1 MTTFATAVA
10 QALAGCGID
19 HAFGLVGG
27 GNILATAALTRAGVH
42 YTAARHE
49 GGAMAMADAYFR
61 ATGQVAVCTT
71 THGPGLANTA
81 TALAE
86 AAKNRSAVVLLC
98 GDAPVAGPRA
108 HDIDQSAL
116 AASLGVPVIRPTDP
130 DTAVEDTVRA
140 VRTAT
145 ADQCPVALFLPG
157 DLTDRELSAVPVASP
172 RARAEADRTDEILTL
187 PAGDPT
193 DREPSPVSVPVA
205 PPQAHS
211 EESAEADRT
220 DEILTLLSA
229 ARRPLLLAG
238 LGAWR
243 SGAAKIL
250 TDLGDRLGALLATTV
265 MANGMFAAHPAA
277 LGLCGGF
284 ASPPAAALM
293 GEADLVLAFG
303 AGLDGFTLHGGRI
316 LDPAARVVQ
325 ITLEGARAPRADLA
339 VRGDAAAVA
348 TRLLDAADAHGIAR
362 SPWRERAAASG
373 ALRRAADGWA
383 ALPHPDASGGG
394 RIDPRTLTRALAP
407 LLPAERTVVLDGGH
421 FIGWPAMYWPVPDPA
436 GLVFTGAAFQSI
448 GLGLAGAVGAAVGRP
463 DRTTVAAVGDGGALM
478 GLPELE
484 TLVRSGRSALVVV
497 YDDAAY
503 GFEEHMYV
511 PRGADAATLRFDD
524 TDFAA
529 VARAFGAQAVTV
541 RDTGDLSAVPEWT
554 ARGAEGTLLLDCK
567 VSRGVLAP
575 FLSDLLGR

>member
-10 QALAGCGID
+10 QTLAGCGID

-61 ATGQVAVCTT
+61 ATGRVAVCTT

-116 AASLGVPVIRPTDP
+116 AASLGVPVVRPTDP

-145 ADQCPVALFLPG
+145 AAQCPVALFLPG
-157 DLTDRELSAVPVASP
+157 DLTDRELSAVPVP
-172 RARAEADRTDEILTL
+172 MTPPPPQARAEESDGTDE
-187 PAGDPT
+187 
-193 DREPSPVSVPVA
+193 
-205 PPQAHS
+205 
-211 EESAEADRT
+211 T

-293 GEADLVLAFG
+293 GEADVVLAFG
-303 AGLDGFTLHGGRI
+303 TSLGDFTLHGGRI

-325 ITLEGARAPRADLA
+325 VTLEGARAPRADLA

-394 RIDPRTLTRALAP
+394 RIDPRTLTRELAP

-421 FIGWPAMYWPVPDPA
+421 FIGWPTMYWPVPDPA

-497 YDDAAY
+497 YDDASY

-529 VARAFGAQAVTV
+529 VARALGARAVTV
-541 RDTGDLSAVPEWT
+541 RGTGDLSAVPEWT

-567 VSRGVLAP
+567 VSQGVLAP

>member
-1 MTTFATAVA
+1 MTTCATAVA
-10 QALAGCGID
+10 RTLADCGVG

-27 GNILATAALTRAGVH
+27 GNVLATAALTRAGVH

-61 ATGQVAVCTT
+61 ATGRVAVCTT
-71 THGPGLANTA
+71 THGPGLANTV

-86 AAKNRSAVVLLC
+86 AAKNRSSVVLLC

-116 AASLGVPVIRPTDP
+116 AASLGVPVVRPTDP
-130 DTAVEDTVRA
+130 GTVVEDTVRA

-145 ADQCPVALFLPG
+145 AGQCPVALFLPA
-157 DLTDRELSAVPVASP
+157 DLTDRELSAVPVTMAP
-172 RARAEADRTDEILTL
+172 
-187 PAGDPT
+187 P
-193 DREPSPVSVPVA
+193 
-205 PPQAHS
+205 PPQAHAGDS
-211 EESAEADRT
+211 VDV
-220 DEILTLLSA
+220 DEILTLLSG

-243 SGAAKIL
+243 SGAVKIL

-265 MANGMFAAHPAA
+265 MANGMFAGHPAA

-293 GEADLVLAFG
+293 GEADVVLAFG
-303 AGLDGFTLHGGRI
+303 AGLDDFTLHGGRI

-325 ITLEGARAPRADLA
+325 VTLEGARAPRADLA

-348 TRLLDAADAHGIAR
+348 TRLLDAADEHGLIR

-373 ALRRAADGWA
+373 ALRRAAGGWA

-407 LLPAERTVVLDGGH
+407 LLPADRTVVLDGGH

-436 GLVFTGAAFQSI
+436 GMVFTGAAFQSI

-478 GLPELE
+478 GLPELD

-497 YDDAAY
+497 YDDASY

-511 PRGADAATLRFDD
+511 PRGADAATLRFAD
-524 TDFAA
+524 TDFAG
-529 VARAFGAQAVTV
+529 VARALGARAVTV
-541 RDTGDLSAVPEWT
+541 RDLDALDVVREWT
-554 ARGAEGTLLLDCK
+554 TEGAVGTLLLDCK
-567 VSRGVLAP
+567 ISRDVLAP
-575 FLSDLLGR
+575 FLSDLLGH

>member
-1 MTTFATAVA
+1 MTTCATAVA
-10 QALAGCGID
+10 RTLADCGVG

-61 ATGQVAVCTT
+61 ATGRVAVCTT

-86 AAKNRSAVVLLC
+86 AAKNRSSVVLLC

-116 AASLGVPVIRPTDP
+116 AASLGVPVVRPTAP
-130 DTAVEDTVRA
+130 DTAVADTVRA

-145 ADQCPVALFLPG
+145 AEQCPVALFLPA
-157 DLTDRELSAVPVASP
+157 DLTDRELPAVPV
-172 RARAEADRTDEILTL
+172 
-187 PAGDPT
+187 PAMP
-193 DREPSPVSVPVA
+193 
-205 PPQAHS
+205 PPQAQAGDS
-211 EESAEADRT
+211 VEV
-220 DEILTLLSA
+220 DEILTLLSG

-243 SGAAKIL
+243 ADAAKIL

-265 MANGMFAAHPAA
+265 MANGMFAGHPAA

-293 GEADLVLAFG
+293 GEADVVLAFG
-303 AGLDGFTLHGGRI
+303 AGLDDFTLHGGRI

-348 TRLLDAADAHGIAR
+348 TRLLDAADEHGIAR

-373 ALRRAADGWA
+373 ALRRAAGGWA

-407 LLPAERTVVLDGGH
+407 LLPADRTVVLDGGH

-436 GLVFTGAAFQSI
+436 GMVFTGAAFQSI

-478 GLPELE
+478 GLPELD

-497 YDDAAY
+497 YDDASY
-503 GFEEHMYV
+503 GFEEHMYG
-511 PRGADAATLRFDD
+511 PRGADAATLRFAD
-524 TDFAA
+524 TDFAG
-529 VARAFGAQAVTV
+529 VARALGARAVTV
-541 RDTGDLSAVPEWT
+541 RDLDALDVVREWT
-554 ARGAEGTLLLDCK
+554 AEGAVGTLLLDCK
-567 VSRGVLAP
+567 ISRDVLAP
-575 FLSDLLGR
+575 FLSDLLGH

>member
-10 QALAGCGID
+10 RTLAGCGID

-49 GGAMAMADAYFR
+49 GGAMAMADACFR
-61 ATGQVAVCTT
+61 ATGRVTVCTT

-116 AASLGVPVIRPTDP
+116 AASLGVPVVRPTDP
-130 DTAVEDTVRA
+130 DTAVADTVRA

-172 RARAEADRTDEILTL
+172 QADRTDEILTL
-187 PAGDPT
+187 PPGALT
-193 DREPSPVSVPVA
+193 DRERPPVPVPA
-205 PPQAHS
+205 ASPPRART
-211 EESAEADRT
+211 EESAEL
-220 DEILTLLSA
+220 DEILTLLA
-229 ARRPLLLAG
+229 GARRPLLLAG

-303 AGLDGFTLHGGRI
+303 TSLGDFTLHGGRI

-373 ALRRAADGWA
+373 ALQAAADGWA

-497 YDDAAY
+497 YDDASY

-511 PRGADAATLRFDD
+511 PRGADPATLRFGD

-529 VARAFGAQAVTV
+529 VARAFGARAVTV
-541 RDTGDLSAVPEWT
+541 RDTAALDAVPEWT
-554 ARGAEGTLLLDCK
+554 ARGARGTLLLDCK
-567 VSRGVLAP
+567 ISRGVLAP

>member
-1 MTTFATAVA
+1 MTTCATAVA
-10 QALAGCGID
+10 RTLADCGVG

-61 ATGQVAVCTT
+61 ATGRVAVCTT

-86 AAKNRSAVVLLC
+86 AAKNRSSVVLLC

-116 AASLGVPVIRPTDP
+116 AASLGVPVVRPTAP
-130 DTAVEDTVRA
+130 DTAVADTVRA

-145 ADQCPVALFLPG
+145 AEQCPVALFLPA
-157 DLTDRELSAVPVASP
+157 DLTDRELSAVPV
-172 RARAEADRTDEILTL
+172 
-187 PAGDPT
+187 PAMP
-193 DREPSPVSVPVA
+193 
-205 PPQAHS
+205 PPQAHAGDS
-211 EESAEADRT
+211 VEV
-220 DEILTLLSA
+220 DEILTLLSG

-243 SGAAKIL
+243 ADAAKIL

-293 GEADLVLAFG
+293 GEADVVLTFG
-303 AGLDGFTLHGGRI
+303 AGLDDFTLHGGRI

-348 TRLLDAADAHGIAR
+348 TRLLDAADEHGLTR

-373 ALRRAADGWA
+373 ALRRATDGWA

-407 LLPAERTVVLDGGH
+407 LLPADRTVVLDGGH

-436 GLVFTGAAFQSI
+436 GMVFTGAAFQSI

-478 GLPELE
+478 GLPELD

-497 YDDAAY
+497 YDDASY

-511 PRGADAATLRFDD
+511 PRGADAATLRFAD
-524 TDFAA
+524 TDFAG
-529 VARAFGAQAVTV
+529 VARALGARAVTV
-541 RDTGDLSAVPEWT
+541 RDLDALDVVREWT
-554 ARGAEGTLLLDCK
+554 TEGAVGTLLLDCK
-567 VSRGVLAP
+567 ISRDVLAP
-575 FLSDLLGR
+575 FLSDLLGH

>member
-1 MTTFATAVA
+1 
-10 QALAGCGID
+10 
-19 HAFGLVGG
+19 
-27 GNILATAALTRAGVH
+27 
-42 YTAARHE
+42 
-49 GGAMAMADAYFR
+49 
-61 ATGQVAVCTT
+61 
-71 THGPGLANTA
+71 
-81 TALAE
+81 
-86 AAKNRSAVVLLC
+86 
-98 GDAPVAGPRA
+98 
-108 HDIDQSAL
+108 
-116 AASLGVPVIRPTDP
+116 
-130 DTAVEDTVRA
+130 VEETVRA

-145 ADQCPVALFLPG
+145 TAQCPVALFLPG
-157 DLTDRELSAVPVASP
+157 DLTDRELSAVPVPMAPPPP
-172 RARAEADRTDEILTL
+172 RTLPEEAEEPDEPDEINKIDEIL
-187 PAGDPT
+187 P
-193 DREPSPVSVPVA
+193 
-205 PPQAHS
+205 
-211 EESAEADRT
+211 
-220 DEILTLLSA
+220 LLSA

-303 AGLDGFTLHGGRI
+303 TGLGDFTLHGGRI

-348 TRLLDAADAHGIAR
+348 TRLLDAADAHGITR

-554 ARGAEGTLLLDCK
+554 ARGAEGTLPDCK

>member
-1 MTTFATAVA
+1 MTTFAAAVA
-10 QALAGCGID
+10 GTLADCGIG

-27 GNILATAALTRAGVH
+27 GNILATAALTAAGVH

-61 ATGQVAVCTT
+61 ATGRTAVCTT

-86 AAKNRSAVVLLC
+86 AAKNRSSVVLLC
-98 GDAPVAGPRA
+98 GDAPVAGARP

-116 AASLGVPVIRPTDP
+116 AASLGVPAVRLTDP
-130 DTAVEDTVRA
+130 ETAVAHTVRA
-140 VRTAT
+140 VHTARTA
-145 ADQCPVALFLPG
+145 QCPVALFLPG
-157 DLTDRELSAVPVASP
+157 DLTGRPLPAASPPVAVPGPPPEPRGAGRADVDALVA
-172 RARAEADRTDEILTL
+172 LL
-187 PAGDPT
+187 AG
-193 DREPSPVSVPVA
+193 
-205 PPQAHS
+205 
-211 EESAEADRT
+211 
-220 DEILTLLSA
+220 
-229 ARRPLLLAG
+229 ARRPLILAG

-243 SGAAKIL
+243 SGAGKIL
-250 TDLGDRLGALLATTV
+250 TELGDRLGALLATTV
-265 MANGMFAAHPAA
+265 MAHGIFASSAYT

-284 ASPPAAALM
+284 ASPAGAALM
-293 GEADLVLAFG
+293 GEADVVLAFG
-303 AGLDGFTLHGGRI
+303 TSLGDFTLHGGRI
-316 LDPAARVVQ
+316 LDPDARVAQ
-325 ITLEGARAPRADLA
+325 IDLAGARAPRADVS
-339 VRGDAAAVA
+339 VRGDAASVA
-348 TRLLDAADAHGIAR
+348 AQVLDAVDARGLAR
-362 SPWRERAAASG
+362 SPWR
-373 ALRRAADGWA
+373 RRAADDGSLGRARGGWA
-383 ALPHPDASGGG
+383 ALPHQDVSGGG
-394 RIDPRTLTRALAP
+394 RVDPRTLTRALAP

-478 GLPELE
+478 GLPELD

-497 YDDAAY
+497 YDDASY

-511 PRGADAATLRFDD
+511 PQGADASTLRFAD

-529 VARAFGAQAVTV
+529 VARALGARAVTV
-541 RDTGDLSAVPEWT
+541 RGPGDVDAVREWT
-554 ARGAEGTLLLDCK
+554 AGGARGTLLLDCK

-575 FLSDLLGR
+575 YLADLLGR

>member
-10 QALAGCGID
+10 RTLAGCGID

-61 ATGQVAVCTT
+61 ATGRVAVCTT

-116 AASLGVPVIRPTDP
+116 AASLGVPVVRPTDP
-130 DTAVEDTVRA
+130 DTAVADTVRA

-157 DLTDRELSAVPVASP
+157 DLTDRELSA
-172 RARAEADRTDEILTL
+172 
-187 PAGDPT
+187 
-193 DREPSPVSVPVA
+193 VPVA

-303 AGLDGFTLHGGRI
+303 TSLGDFTLHGGRI

-339 VRGDAAAVA
+339 VRGDTAAVA
-348 TRLLDAADAHGIAR
+348 TRLLDAADAHGITR

-383 ALPHPDASGGG
+383 ALSHPDASGGG
-394 RIDPRTLTRALAP
+394 RIDPRTLTRELAP

-497 YDDAAY
+497 YDDASY

-511 PRGADAATLRFDD
+511 PRGADAATLRFGD

-541 RDTGDLSAVPEWT
+541 RDTGDLAAVPEWT

-567 VSRGVLAP
+567 ISRGVLAP
-575 FLSDLLGR
+575 FLSDLLGH

>member
-10 QALAGCGID
+10 QTLAGCGID

-49 GGAMAMADAYFR
+49 GGAMAMADACFR
-61 ATGQVAVCTT
+61 ATGRVAVCTT

-116 AASLGVPVIRPTDP
+116 AASLGVPVVRPTDP

-145 ADQCPVALFLPG
+145 AAQCPVALFLPG
-157 DLTDRELSAVPVASP
+157 DLTNRKVSAPSAPPSVAP
-172 RARAEADRTDEILTL
+172 AAAPRPARARAEE
-187 PAGDPT
+187 
-193 DREPSPVSVPVA
+193 
-205 PPQAHS
+205 
-211 EESAEADRT
+211 T
-220 DEILTLLSA
+220 DEILTLLSG

-293 GEADLVLAFG
+293 GEADVVLAFG
-303 AGLDGFTLHGGRI
+303 TSLDDFTLHGGRI

-373 ALRRAADGWA
+373 ALRRAAGGWA
-383 ALPHPDASGGG
+383 ALPHTDASGDG
-394 RIDPRTLTRALAP
+394 RIDPRTLTRELAP

-484 TLVRSGRSALVVV
+484 TLVRSGRSALVVI
-497 YDDAAY
+497 YDDASY

-511 PRGADAATLRFDD
+511 PQGADAATLRFGD

-529 VARAFGAQAVTV
+529 VARALGARAVTV
-541 RDTGDLSAVPEWT
+541 RGTGDLSAVPEWT
-554 ARGAEGTLLLDCK
+554 ARGAKGTLLLDCK
-567 VSRGVLAP
+567 VSRDVLAP

>member
-1 MTTFATAVA
+1 MTTCATAVA
-10 QALAGCGID
+10 RTLADCGVG

-61 ATGQVAVCTT
+61 ATGRVAVCTT

-86 AAKNRSAVVLLC
+86 AAKNRSSVVLLC

-116 AASLGVPVIRPTDP
+116 AASLGVPVVRPTDP
-130 DTAVEDTVRA
+130 DTAVADTVRA

-145 ADQCPVALFLPG
+145 AEQCPVALFLPA
-157 DLTDRELSAVPVASP
+157 DLTDRELSAVPV
-172 RARAEADRTDEILTL
+172 
-187 PAGDPT
+187 PAMP
-193 DREPSPVSVPVA
+193 
-205 PPQAHS
+205 PPQAHAGDS
-211 EESAEADRT
+211 VEV
-220 DEILTLLSA
+220 DEILTLLSG

-303 AGLDGFTLHGGRI
+303 TSLGDFTLHGGRI

-325 ITLEGARAPRADLA
+325 VTVEGARAPRADLA

-373 ALRRAADGWA
+373 ALRRATDGWA

-407 LLPAERTVVLDGGH
+407 LLPADRTVVLDGGH

-436 GLVFTGAAFQSI
+436 GMVFTGAAFQSI

-478 GLPELE
+478 GLPELD

-497 YDDAAY
+497 YDDASY

-511 PRGADAATLRFDD
+511 PRGADAATLRFAD
-524 TDFAA
+524 TDFAG
-529 VARAFGAQAVTV
+529 VARALGARAVTV
-541 RDTGDLSAVPEWT
+541 RDPDALDVVREWT
-554 ARGAEGTLLLDCK
+554 TEGAVGTLLLDCK
-567 VSRGVLAP
+567 ISRDVLAP
-575 FLSDLLGR
+575 FLSDLLGH

>member
-1 MTTFATAVA
+1 MTTLAAAVA
-10 QALAGCGID
+10 QALADCGIG

-27 GNILATAALTRAGVH
+27 GNILATAALTAAGVH

-61 ATGQVAVCTT
+61 ATGQAAVCTT

-98 GDAPVAGPRA
+98 GDAPVAGARA

-116 AASLGVPVIRPTDP
+116 AASLGVPVVRLTDP
-130 DTAVEDTVRA
+130 DTAVERTVRA
-140 VRTAT
+140 VRTART
-145 ADQCPVALFLPG
+145 AQCPVALFLPG
-157 DLTDRELSAVPVASP
+157 DLSARPLPAAPTPTQVTPAGPAESP
-172 RARAEADRTDEILTL
+172 GARAAEVDDVLALL
-187 PAGDPT
+187 AG
-193 DREPSPVSVPVA
+193 
-205 PPQAHS
+205 
-211 EESAEADRT
+211 
-220 DEILTLLSA
+220 

-243 SGAAKIL
+243 SGAGKIL
-250 TDLGDRLGALLATTV
+250 TELGDRLGALLATTV
-265 MANGMFAAHPAA
+265 MAHGMFASSPYS

-284 ASPPAAALM
+284 ASPAAAALM
-293 GEADLVLAFG
+293 GEADAVLAFG
-303 AGLDGFTLHGGRI
+303 ASLGDFTLHGGRI
-316 LDPAARVVQ
+316 LDPSARVAQ
-325 ITLEGARAPRADLA
+325 ITVEGARAPRADVS

-348 TRLLDAADAHGIAR
+348 AQVLDAVDARGVAR
-362 SPWRERAAASG
+362 SPWRELAAVGG
-373 ALRRAADGWA
+373 ALERAGGGWA
-383 ALPHPDASGGG
+383 ALPHRDASGGG
-394 RIDPRTLTRALAP
+394 RIDPRTLTRELAL

-478 GLPELE
+478 GLPELD

-497 YDDAAY
+497 YDDASY

-511 PRGADAATLRFDD
+511 PQGADAATLRFAD
-524 TDFAA
+524 TDFAG
-529 VARAFGAQAVTV
+529 VARALGARAVTV
-541 RDTGDLSAVPEWT
+541 RGRGDLDAVRQWT
-554 ARGAEGTLLLDCK
+554 AHGAQGTLLLDCK

-575 FLSDLLGR
+575 FLADLLGR

>member
-10 QALAGCGID
+10 QTLAGCGID

-61 ATGQVAVCTT
+61 ATGRVAVCTT

-116 AASLGVPVIRPTDP
+116 AASLGVPVVRPTDP

-145 ADQCPVALFLPG
+145 AAQCPVALFLPG
-157 DLTDRELSAVPVASP
+157 DLTDRELSAVPVAP
-172 RARAEADRTDEILTL
+172 PPQARAKESDEDAETDEILTF
-187 PAGDPT
+187 
-193 DREPSPVSVPVA
+193 
-205 PPQAHS
+205 
-211 EESAEADRT
+211 
-220 DEILTLLSA
+220 LSA

-293 GEADLVLAFG
+293 GEADVVLAFG
-303 AGLDGFTLHGGRI
+303 TSLGDFTLHGGRI

-325 ITLEGARAPRADLA
+325 VTLEGARAPRADLA

-394 RIDPRTLTRALAP
+394 RIDPRTLTRELAP

-497 YDDAAY
+497 YDDASY

-511 PRGADAATLRFDD
+511 PRGADAATLRFGD

-529 VARAFGAQAVTV
+529 VARALGARAVTV
-541 RDTGDLSAVPEWT
+541 RGTGDLSAVPEWT

-567 VSRGVLAP
+567 VSQGVLAP

>member
-10 QALAGCGID
+10 EALAGCGID

-61 ATGQVAVCTT
+61 ATGRVAVCTT

-116 AASLGVPVIRPTDP
+116 AASLGVPVVRPTDP

-145 ADQCPVALFLPG
+145 TAQCPVALFLPG
-157 DLTDRELSAVPVASP
+157 DLTDRELSAVPVAP
-172 RARAEADRTDEILTL
+172 PQARAEADEILTL
-187 PAGDPT
+187 PPGALT
-193 DREPSPVSVPVA
+193 DRERPPVPVPA
-205 PPQAHS
+205 ASPPQAHS
-211 EESAEADRT
+211 EESAEV

-229 ARRPLLLAG
+229 TRRPLLLAG

-250 TDLGDRLGALLATTV
+250 IDLGDRLGALLATTV

-497 YDDAAY
+497 YDDASY

-511 PRGADAATLRFDD
+511 PRGADAATLRFGD

-529 VARAFGAQAVTV
+529 VARALGARAVTV
-541 RDTGDLSAVPEWT
+541 RGTADLDAVPEWT

-567 VSRGVLAP
+567 ISRNVLAP
-575 FLSDLLGR
+575 FLSDLLDR

>member
-1 MTTFATAVA
+1 MTTCATAVA
-10 QALAGCGID
+10 RTLADCGVG

-27 GNILATAALTRAGVH
+27 GNVLATAALTRAGVH

-61 ATGQVAVCTT
+61 ATGRVAVCTT
-71 THGPGLANTA
+71 THGPGLTNTA

-86 AAKNRSAVVLLC
+86 AAKNRSSVVLLC

-116 AASLGVPVIRPTDP
+116 AASLGVPVVRPTDP
-130 DTAVEDTVRA
+130 DTAVADTVRA
-140 VRTAT
+140 VRIAT
-145 ADQCPVALFLPG
+145 ADQCPVALFLPA
-157 DLTDRELSAVPVASP
+157 DLTDRELSAVPV
-172 RARAEADRTDEILTL
+172 
-187 PAGDPT
+187 PAMP
-193 DREPSPVSVPVA
+193 
-205 PPQAHS
+205 PPQAHAGDS
-211 EESAEADRT
+211 VEV

-265 MANGMFAAHPAA
+265 MANGMFAGHPAA

-303 AGLDGFTLHGGRI
+303 TSLGDFTLHGGRI
-316 LDPAARVVQ
+316 LDPGARVVQ
-325 ITLEGARAPRADLA
+325 VTVEGARAPRADLA

-407 LLPAERTVVLDGGH
+407 LLPADRTVVLDGGH

-478 GLPELE
+478 GLPELD

-497 YDDAAY
+497 YDDASY

-511 PRGADAATLRFDD
+511 PRGADAATLRFAD
-524 TDFAA
+524 TDFAG
-529 VARAFGAQAVTV
+529 VARALGARAVTV
-541 RDTGDLSAVPEWT
+541 RDPDALDVVREWT
-554 ARGAEGTLLLDCK
+554 AEGAVGTLLLDCK
-567 VSRGVLAP
+567 ISRDVLAP
-575 FLSDLLGR
+575 FLSDLLGH

>member
-1 MTTFATAVA
+1 MTTTCAAAVA
-10 QALAGCGID
+10 RALADCGID

-27 GNILATAALTRAGVH
+27 GNVLATAALTRAGVH

-61 ATGQVAVCTT
+61 ATGRVAVCTT

-116 AASLGVPVIRPTDP
+116 AASLGVPVVRPTDP
-130 DTAVEDTVRA
+130 DTAVEHTVRA

-145 ADQCPVALFLPG
+145 TGQCPVALFLPG
-157 DLTDRELSAVPVASP
+157 DLTGRELSAPPVPVVPALSARP
-172 RARAEADRTDEILTL
+172 PSRARA
-187 PAGDPT
+187 
-193 DREPSPVSVPVA
+193 
-205 PPQAHS
+205 
-211 EESAEADRT
+211 AEAD
-220 DEILTLLSA
+220 EVLALLA
-229 ARRPLLLAG
+229 GARRPLVLGG

-243 SGAAKIL
+243 AGGAKIL
-250 TDLGDRLGALLATTV
+250 ADLGDRLGALLATTV
-265 MANGMFAAHPAA
+265 MANGMFAAHPGA

-293 GEADLVLAFG
+293 GEADVVLAFG
-303 AGLDGFTLHGGRI
+303 TRLDDFTLHGGRI

-348 TRLLDAADAHGIAR
+348 AQLLDAVESLGIAR

-373 ALRRAADGWA
+373 ALERAGGGWA

-394 RIDPRTLTRALAP
+394 RIDPRTLSRALAP

-478 GLPELE
+478 GLPELD

-497 YDDAAY
+497 YDDASY

-511 PRGADAATLRFDD
+511 PRGADAATLRFGD
-524 TDFAA
+524 TDFAG
-529 VARAFGAQAVTV
+529 VARALGARAVTV
-541 RDTGDLSAVPEWT
+541 RGTDDLRAVREWT

-567 VSRGVLAP
+567 VSRDVLAP

>member
-10 QALAGCGID
+10 QTLAGCGID

-61 ATGQVAVCTT
+61 ATGRVAVCTT

-116 AASLGVPVIRPTDP
+116 AASLGVPVVRPTDP
-130 DTAVEDTVRA
+130 DTAVEETVRA

-145 ADQCPVALFLPG
+145 TAQCPVALFLPG
-157 DLTDRELSAVPVASP
+157 DLTDRELSAVPVPITPP
-172 RARAEADRTDEILTL
+172 RALPEEAKEPDEIDEIL
-187 PAGDPT
+187 P
-193 DREPSPVSVPVA
+193 
-205 PPQAHS
+205 
-211 EESAEADRT
+211 
-220 DEILTLLSA
+220 LLSA

-293 GEADLVLAFG
+293 SEADLVLAFG
-303 AGLDGFTLHGGRI
+303 TGLGDFTLHGGRI

-436 GLVFTGAAFQSI
+436 GMVFTGAAFQSI

-497 YDDAAY
+497 YDDASY

-529 VARAFGAQAVTV
+529 VARALGARAVTV
-541 RDTGDLSAVPEWT
+541 RGTGDLDAVPEWT
-554 ARGAEGTLLLDCK
+554 ARGARGTLLLDCK
-567 VSRGVLAP
+567 ISRNVLAP
-575 FLSDLLGR
+575 FLSDLLGH

>member
-1 MTTFATAVA
+1 MTTCATAVA
-10 QALAGCGID
+10 RALADCGVG

-27 GNILATAALTRAGVH
+27 GNVLATAALTRAGVH

-61 ATGQVAVCTT
+61 ATGRVAVCTT
-71 THGPGLANTA
+71 THGPGLANTV

-86 AAKNRSAVVLLC
+86 AAKNRSSVVLLC

-116 AASLGVPVIRPTDP
+116 AASLGVPVVRPTDP
-130 DTAVEDTVRA
+130 GTVVEDTVRA

-145 ADQCPVALFLPG
+145 AGQCPVALFLPA
-157 DLTDRELSAVPVASP
+157 DLTDRELSAVPVPMAP
-172 RARAEADRTDEILTL
+172 
-187 PAGDPT
+187 P
-193 DREPSPVSVPVA
+193 
-205 PPQAHS
+205 PPQAHAGHS
-211 EESAEADRT
+211 VDV
-220 DEILTLLSA
+220 DEILTLLSG

-243 SGAAKIL
+243 SGAVKIL

-265 MANGMFAAHPAA
+265 MANGMFAGHPAA

-293 GEADLVLAFG
+293 GEADVVLAFG
-303 AGLDGFTLHGGRI
+303 AGLDDFTLHGGRI

-325 ITLEGARAPRADLA
+325 VTLEGARAPRADLA

-348 TRLLDAADAHGIAR
+348 TRLLDAADEHGLIR

-373 ALRRAADGWA
+373 ALRRAAGGWA

-407 LLPAERTVVLDGGH
+407 LLPADRTVVLDGGH

-436 GLVFTGAAFQSI
+436 GMVFTGAAFQSI

-478 GLPELE
+478 GLPELD

-497 YDDAAY
+497 YDDASY

-511 PRGADAATLRFDD
+511 PRGADAATLRFAD
-524 TDFAA
+524 TDFAG
-529 VARAFGAQAVTV
+529 VARALGARAVTV
-541 RDTGDLSAVPEWT
+541 RDLDALDVVREWT
-554 ARGAEGTLLLDCK
+554 TEGAVGTLLLDCK
-567 VSRGVLAP
+567 ISRDVLAP
-575 FLSDLLGR
+575 FLSDLLGH